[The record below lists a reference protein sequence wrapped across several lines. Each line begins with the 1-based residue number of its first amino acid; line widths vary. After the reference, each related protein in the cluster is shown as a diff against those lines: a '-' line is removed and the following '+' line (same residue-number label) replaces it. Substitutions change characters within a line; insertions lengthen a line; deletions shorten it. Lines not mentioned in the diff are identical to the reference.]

1 MKIRDIDP
9 LELLKRNNA
18 FYQSPVDKDGNF
30 LGPIVAYAGTYLDE
44 KGVPKNYVGDTY
56 FNIAQVEPYLELR
69 DYFVELIF
77 QDFLKRNFSEFDKV
91 VGMAMGGIIF
101 SVAFG
106 SAVKVPTI
114 FAEKII
120 TELDNPEAGTR
131 EKSKLDITRHQI
143 LPEEQ
148 VIIFEDICNNFST
161 TQKAIDLIAS
171 KGGKVVAIA
180 CVVNRSNSQ
189 MWNGLP
195 VFSAVW
201 KPSPQYQ
208 QDDPKV
214 AALITAGKIIWKAKN
229 FWQELEKHEEK

>member
-1 MKIRDIDP
+1 MKIQNIEP

-18 FYQSPVDKDGNF
+18 FYQSPVDENGNF

-44 KGVPKNYVGDTY
+44 SGVSKNYVGDTY

-69 DYFVELIF
+69 DYFVELII
-77 QDFLKRNFSEFDKV
+77 QNLLKRDYPEFDKV

-106 SAVKVPTI
+106 SATKVPTI
-114 FAEKII
+114 FAEKVI
-120 TELDNPEAGTR
+120 TELANPETGTR
-131 EKSKLDITRHQI
+131 EKSKLEITRHQI

-161 TQKAIDLIAS
+161 TQKAIDLITS

-189 MWNGLP
+189 KWNDLP

-214 AALITAGKIIWKAKN
+214 ANLIAAGKIVWKAKN
-229 FWQELEKHEEK
+229 FWEELAKINT